1 MLQINVSRQKGA
13 YFYFPRSIDY
23 PASLSAPHCP
33 CVLRCHYELFQQ
45 NPIENIF
52 THQNEKLVCN
62 EVIWP
67 LFGKNSHILP
77 FFFRAFLI
85 SLPISDSAR
94 VGNLSI
100 PKFWFTQFLNVNSTD
115 KWIPSDG
122 HIFQCNQT
130 KTLSSVNLLVL
141 QNNVNLTIKRSFQWK
156 CITFSV
162 TVASKEIN
170 EETFG

>member
-1 MLQINVSRQKGA
+1 MVGSYVPWSAPSVPSALPHIMCL
-13 YFYFPRSIDY
+13 FYSSFLVCTWD
-23 PASLSAPHCP
+23 PASLSAPHYP

-52 THQNEKLVCN
+52 THQNEKLACN
-62 EVIWP
+62 EVMWP
-67 LFGKNSHILP
+67 LFGKDSHILP

-115 KWIPSDG
+115 K
-122 HIFQCNQT
+122 
-130 KTLSSVNLLVL
+130 
-141 QNNVNLTIKRSFQWK
+141 
-156 CITFSV
+156 
-162 TVASKEIN
+162 
-170 EETFG
+170 

>member
-1 MLQINVSRQKGA
+1 MNRRLVKPRSHQFVSVAGLCFVVAMEGPTASGQLICVFTEAQAPIKCCKLTSRAKKGA

-122 HIFQCNQT
+122 H
-130 KTLSSVNLLVL
+130 
-141 QNNVNLTIKRSFQWK
+141 WY
-156 CITFSV
+156 
-162 TVASKEIN
+162 
-170 EETFG
+170 